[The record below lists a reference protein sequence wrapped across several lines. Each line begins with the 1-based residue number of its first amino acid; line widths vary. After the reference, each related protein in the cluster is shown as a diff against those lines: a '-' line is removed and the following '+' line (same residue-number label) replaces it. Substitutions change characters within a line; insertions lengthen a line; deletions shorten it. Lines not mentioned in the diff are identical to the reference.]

1 MDRGAA
7 AHRDGSATAIRA
19 RDGDRIRLPG
29 TYLATHAHLA
39 YATTAHRGQ
48 GMTVD
53 RCHAFIDGTE
63 GHHLLYVAATRG
75 RESNRLWVGLDT
87 PHRKVLPGSPITVLL
102 DILHRQ
108 DERRCAATA
117 IRDDPPAL
125 MLARR

>member
-1 MDRGAA
+1 
-7 AHRDGSATAIRA
+7 
-19 RDGDRIRLPG
+19 
-29 TYLATHAHLA
+29 
-39 YATTAHRGQ
+39 
-48 GMTVD
+48 MTVD

-108 DERRCAATA
+108 DERRRAATA

>member
-1 MDRGAA
+1 
-7 AHRDGSATAIRA
+7 
-19 RDGDRIRLPG
+19 
-29 TYLATHAHLA
+29 
-39 YATTAHRGQ
+39 
-48 GMTVD
+48 MTVD

>member
-1 MDRGAA
+1 
-7 AHRDGSATAIRA
+7 
-19 RDGDRIRLPG
+19 
-29 TYLATHAHLA
+29 
-39 YATTAHRGQ
+39 
-48 GMTVD
+48 MTVD

-108 DERRCAATA
+108 DERRCHPRRPTSSDA
-117 IRDDPPAL
+117 RPPMTRPRRRPL
-125 MLARR
+125 PAR